1 MFSTFIYFPD
11 CYREDMCSVL
21 LKVTGCKEF
30 PQGNFVSFGENY
42 WFLNSTKVQLLFIN
56 PIVLVSRI
64 QLGKKCLDTLVCK
77 KSFKDYYLLSSVRNA
92 QRCILIQ
99 MYVNYI
105 VKYMYVNYIVNY
117 IVNYMYEKYTA
128 IPIQSPNV
136 ESS

>member
-11 CYREDMCSVL
+11 CYQEDCVSMCSVL

-30 PQGNFVSFGENY
+30 PQGNFVSFGENN

-105 VKYMYVNYIVNY
+105 VKYIAM
-117 IVNYMYEKYTA
+117 
-128 IPIQSPNV
+128 PIQLPII
-136 ESS
+136 ESSLLSRALLGMLNLPY